1 MLKADSAAQVQ
12 QWLKDKGWTDALAK
26 TEAHTKLTFVESKLP
41 RGSMLMEV
49 RVPSSASVMCAVRV
63 QQVMRFEVYVQ
74 SLWNTLCSTAAE
86 AELPRRLFVDA
97 VYGDGAA
104 IRG

>member
-1 MLKADSAAQVQ
+1 MQ

-49 RVPSSASVMCAVRV
+49 RTRPSLG
-63 QQVMRFEVYVQ
+63 F
-74 SLWNTLCSTAAE
+74 LTLI
-86 AELPRRLFVDA
+86 L
-97 VYGDGAA
+97 
-104 IRG
+104 